1 LLRGADEKQAMNAR
15 LPAAET
21 VKTIHQPSAFFR
33 EISSDYL
40 LASDAST
47 DVSCDPQ
54 ALRRLLL
61 VARETQAGLI
71 YPDFLTATG
80 DRLVPRPLNDY
91 QAGSI
96 RDDFNFG
103 PFFIL
108 STAAVKTAL
117 KKYGGLPRDASAA
130 FYDLRLKISLD
141 AAILHLPEFLYT
153 ASVKK
158 QETASAGKAE
168 AHFDYVAKENF
179 IRQKK
184 FEKIATRHLKRI
196 GAHLAARKQTV
207 KPSGADFSAE
217 ASIVIPVL
225 NRKKTIADALTS
237 ALTQKTNFAFNVIVV
252 DNHSTDG
259 TTGMIKKLAAR
270 YSNVHHLIPA
280 RRDLGIGGCWNEAIY
295 SPHCGRYV
303 VQLDSDDLYHSP
315 HTLQKIVD
323 TLRKG
328 HYAMVAGS
336 YTLVN
341 ERLKP
346 IPPGLIDHREWTS
359 QNGHNNLLRVNGMGA
374 PRAFDTAVIRR
385 TGFPNVSYGE
395 DYAVALRLSRE
406 YKIGRIH
413 ESLYLCRR
421 WADNTD
427 AGLSVEKQNRNDDYK
442 DSLRTM
448 EIQARQLLNAG
459 ERSVRHKS
467 IKKDIEHRHSHGYDF
482 ARKYDD
488 DISIKKSIKDRHSRG
503 GGNPEFINNS
513 ESPVASG
520 LPEKTGR
527 RNIHP
532 EPLPSGQI
540 FAEFPGKDD
549 TTLPALCRNFYNS
562 QKKSW
567 PTLAAACRDLT
578 LVQERELSCGNYK
591 IILQY
596 NPARAASSGAA
607 VDKASIQK
615 RPCFLCDA
623 NRPAD
628 QAGILYRSKYLILC
642 NPAPIFKRHFTVV
655 ARKHRPQEITSSL
668 NSLLQIACDA
678 SPDYTVFYNGP
689 ACGASAPDH
698 LHFQMVPFRSLPF
711 LNPPKGT
718 RPVKEISSMR
728 YRAGE
733 GSDRSVM
740 VLESENADTLKEQF
754 LYLLKCAGQILETA
768 EEPLVNVLCTFR
780 KDCWQLMIFLRRKH
794 RPDAYY
800 AAKDANIFV
809 SPGAVDMAGVV
820 ITPKP
825 ADYQRL
831 DCDTL
836 RNIYREVSL
845 DEGTLRAIVNKW
857 LSADGQTGYRPAP
870 V

>member
-1 LLRGADEKQAMNAR
+1 MKPSLYQMGRFLLRGADEQQAINAR
-15 LPAAET
+15 PPTAET
-21 VKTIHQPSAFFR
+21 VKAIRQPSAFFR

-40 LASDAST
+40 LAADAST

-54 ALRRLLL
+54 SLRRLLL
-61 VARETQAGLI
+61 VARETQAGII

-91 QAGSI
+91 QEGSL

-108 STAAVKTAL
+108 STAAAKTAL
-117 KKYGGLPRDASAA
+117 KKYGRLPRDASAA

-153 ASVKK
+153 ACVKK
-158 QETASAGKAE
+158 QETASAEKAE

-179 IRQKK
+179 IRQKE

-196 GAHLAARKQTV
+196 GGYLAARTQ
-207 KPSGADFSAE
+207 KPERFDADFTAQ

-259 TTGMIKKLAAR
+259 TTGILKKFAAK
-270 YSNVHHLIPA
+270 YPHVHHLIPA
-280 RRDLGIGGCWNEAIY
+280 RRDLGIGGCWNEAID

-303 VQLDSDDLYHSP
+303 VQLDSDDLYSSP
-315 HTLQKIVD
+315 HTLQKILD
-323 TLRKG
+323 TLRQG
-328 HYAMVAGS
+328 RYAMVVGS

-341 ERLKP
+341 DVLKP
-346 IPPGLIDHREWTS
+346 ILPGLIDHREWTH

-374 PRAFDTAVIRR
+374 PRAFDAAVIRR
-385 TGFPNVSYGE
+385 IGFPNVSYGE

-406 YKIGRIH
+406 YKIGRIY

-427 AGLSVEKQNRNDDYK
+427 AGLSVEKQNRNDNYK
-442 DSLRTM
+442 DHLRSM
-448 EIQARQLLNAG
+448 EIRARQLLNAG
-459 ERSVRHKS
+459 ERSVRHES
-467 IKKDIEHRHSHGYDF
+467 IKKDIEHRHS
-482 ARKYDD
+482 RKYPDHL
-488 DISIKKSIKDRHSRG
+488 KVARG
-503 GGNPEFINNS
+503 HECGNPETF
-513 ESPVASG
+513 
-520 LPEKTGR
+520 KTEFQTAHRLTARTDG
-527 RNIHP
+527 RNIP
-532 EPLPSGQI
+532 LEPLSPGRV
-540 FAEFPGKDD
+540 FAEFTGKDD
-549 TTLPALCRNFYNS
+549 TTLPELCRNFYNS

-567 PTLAAACRDLT
+567 PALAAACRDLT
-578 LVQERELSCGNYK
+578 LVQERELSCGTYK

-607 VDKASIQK
+607 VDQESIKK
-615 RPCFLCDA
+615 RPCFLCAA
-623 NRPAD
+623 NRPA
-628 QAGILYRSKYLILC
+628 QQSAILYRNDYLVLC
-642 NPAPIFKRHFTVV
+642 NPAPIFKRHFTIV
-655 ARKHRPQEITSSL
+655 ARKHQPQEISSSL
-668 NSLLQIACDA
+668 ESLLQIASDA

-698 LHFQMVPFRSLPF
+698 LHFQMMPFHSLPF
-711 LNPPKGT
+711 LNRLQGMRT
-718 RPVKEISSMR
+718 LKEISSVR
-728 YRAGE
+728 YNLAE
-733 GSDRSVM
+733 GSDRSAI
-740 VLESENADTLKEQF
+740 VLESKNSDALKKQF
-754 LYLLKCAGQILETA
+754 LHLLRCAGQIQATA
-768 EEPLVNVLCTFR
+768 DEPLINVLCSCR
-780 KDCWQLMIFLRRKH
+780 KNCWQLMIFLRQKH
-794 RPDAYY
+794 RPDAYF
-800 AAKDANIFV
+800 AEKNANIFV

-820 ITPKP
+820 ITPKL

-836 RNIYREVSL
+836 RNIYREVSQ
-845 DEGTLRAIVNKW
+845 DEETLRAIVNKW
-857 LSADGQTGYRPAP
+857 LSTDSQTGYRPAP